1 MMKTFLII
9 AAIMVCVHGNPAAII
24 SNEAQS
30 DKIFDELNEI
40 GEKLDEIIVE
50 VQDQSIAHDISKAPE
65 SDEVTKRSTCKDIM
79 GEDWCKNLLKQH
91 ASKCAIASYRT
102 FFEKRCYKSCGY
114 CTGGSVVSPATTRA
128 STCKDIMGEDWCK
141 NLLKQHA
148 SKCAIASYRTFFE
161 KRCYKSCGYCPG
173 GSVVKPA
180 PTQAPRGTG
189 VLSEDCLTAHNEK
202 RAKHVDTPAQHW
214 DAKLARGSQKWA
226 EKLARLGRSK
236 HSEGPYGENLYWSS
250 ANSVNCYDA
259 VDNWYGEIKDYNFE
273 TGRSTG
279 GAVGHFTQ
287 VVWKPSIK
295 IGCGIAGNTYV
306 VCRYKVTGNFVSR
319 KWREDREHAHR
330 RVYRANVEKLKSS
343 GDEQEDD
350 VAARDE
356 YKEIITPYDHVHQDI
371 AATEDE
377 EKYAVAA
384 RDEEEDL
391 DTKFE
396 SN

>member
-9 AAIMVCVHGNPAAII
+9 AAIMMCAHGNPAAI
-24 SNEAQS
+24 SNAQS

-50 VQDQSIAHDISKAPE
+50 VQDQSIAHDIIKAPE
-65 SDEVTKRSTCKDIM
+65 SDEVTKRSACEDIK
-79 GEDWCKNLLKQH
+79 GEDWCKNLLKKH
-91 ASKCAIASYRT
+91 ASKCAQAKYRQFLEGT
-102 FFEKRCYKSCGY
+102 
-114 CTGGSVVSPATTRA
+114 
-128 STCKDIMGEDWCK
+128 
-141 NLLKQHA
+141 
-148 SKCAIASYRTFFE
+148 
-161 KRCYKSCGYCPG
+161 CYKSCGYCPG

-250 ANSVNCYDA
+250 ANSANCYDA
-259 VDNWYGEIKDYNFE
+259 VDSWYGEIKDYNFE

-295 IGCGIAGNTYV
+295 IGCGIAGKTYV

-356 YKEIITPYDHVHQDI
+356 YKEETVAARDEYKEIIAPYDHVHQDI
-371 AATEDE
+371 AAAEDE
-377 EKYAVAA
+377 EKYVAA
-384 RDEEEDL
+384 ASDEEEDL
-391 DTKFE
+391 DTMFE